1 MGTPG
6 AGNTGAAPAAGG
18 GGGGGGGGTLTGLAP
33 NVEGLICYLFG
44 AFSGVVFVAATPK
57 NAPQRDFIVFNG
69 WQSIILSLAYI
80 PIAILFGILD
90 AVINGFNFLSLLL
103 FLFFYGFFIFLM
115 YMAYTAPSRNWTP
128 FKTPGI
134 AGLIENS
141 IMKVRS
147 TQKIRKNLCRPLCRC
162 RVWGVGR
169 AVSGVLGAPW
179 LRCWVLV
186 LSKRGGGRGSRPP
199 GLVGVTGW
207 NRPTT
212 DFG

>member
-147 TQKIRKNLCRPLCRC
+147 TQQNSKKSVSATLSVPCLGCWVRRGF
-162 RVWGVGR
+162 GVGCWCFQN
-169 AVSGVLGAPW
+169 AVEVEVA
-179 LRCWVLV
+179 
-186 LSKRGGGRGSRPP
+186 
-199 GLVGVTGW
+199 GLQDW
-207 NRPTT
+207 
-212 DFG
+212 